1 MRSNSSLPISE
12 SSRIGNHARRS
23 YKVPMMRRKQSQLP
37 EDLGRV
43 AGYLEEN
50 AYEPTPLD
58 LDQLKLRTMAH
69 AQSSSRRKG
78 FPMRSKLV
86 PMLLVLGLT
95 LGGGAAGVIAG
106 GGGHGH
112 GSAAK
117 SEYRPGKGCGARN
130 HTHTGPPG
138 NPSNNQCPPNAG
150 PKK

>member
-1 MRSNSSLPISE
+1 
-12 SSRIGNHARRS
+12 
-23 YKVPMMRRKQSQLP
+23 MMRRKQSQLP

-50 AYEPTPLD
+50 AYEPRPLD
-58 LDQLKLRTMAH
+58 LDQLKLRTMAQ

-78 FPMRSKLV
+78 FPVRSKLV
-86 PMLLVLGLT
+86 PMLLVLGLA

-106 GGGHGH
+106 GDGGG

-117 SEYRPGKGCGARN
+117 SEYKPGKGCGDRN

-138 NPSNNQCPPNAG
+138 NESNDQCPPQAG